1 MAAEQVNELNDIAE
15 QQTEQHPEEQAQA
28 DQPDTP
34 KYMREAMF
42 LAGSYTWMQK
52 WRDTLEKRLSGNWV
66 YTIDMAIEEL
76 DSITI
81 SYESDRVQSSNISKP
96 TERIALKLTDE
107 YMAKKQAEMDADRV
121 ALIKHLDYVN
131 WKIEI
136 VETVWY
142 ERMKEMQSA
151 VFTLI
156 FVGHKTYKE
165 AETVIRKKKKKVMVN
180 RNISEI
186 KNQILELFIKELTLR
201 SNCAEQEENIE
212 RLMREA
218 EEETHE

>member
-136 VETVWY
+136 VETVWH

-151 VFTLI
+151 VFSLI

-165 AETVIRKKKKKVMVN
+165 AETIIRKKKKKVMVN

-186 KNQILELFIKELTLR
+186 KNQIWELFIKELILR
-201 SNCAEQEENIE
+201 SRCAEQEENMKCLKKE
-212 RLMREA
+212 T